1 MPVVH
6 VVLMAFEPLATPQE
20 TDKIVQS
27 MLALKDKCI
36 HPATQKP
43 YVKSTKGGANLT
55 SDGFA
60 VRHHCPPPSQTHAIL
75 CPPKTLLTRRD
86 SQEGYSHSFVM
97 EFETGEECAYYSD
110 EDPVHLEFIESTSGI
125 VSKTLV
131 VDFTPGVF

>member
-20 TDKIVQS
+20 VKKIVQN
-27 MLALKDKCI
+27 MLALKDKCV
-36 HPATQKP
+36 HPKTQKP
-43 YVKSTKGGANLT
+43 YVKLTKGGVNLT

-60 VRHHCPPPSQTHAIL
+60 
-75 CPPKTLLTRRD
+75 
-86 SQEGYSHSFVM
+86 EGYSHSFVM
-97 EFETGEECAYYSD
+97 EFETGEDCAYYSD
-110 EDPVHLEFIESTSGI
+110 EDPVHLEFIDSTSGI